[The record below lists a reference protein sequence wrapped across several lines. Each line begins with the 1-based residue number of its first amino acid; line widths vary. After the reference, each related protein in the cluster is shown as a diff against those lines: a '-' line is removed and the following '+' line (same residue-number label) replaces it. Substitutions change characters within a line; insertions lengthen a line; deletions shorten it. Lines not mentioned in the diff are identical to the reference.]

1 MFCFQ
6 IFCAKEFSANC
17 PLHTVELNQMRKMF
31 SSIFRSFSLKNSVL
45 AILSWKSWGNC
56 NCGNCPGGNCP
67 VGNFL
72 GGSVQEVI
80 VLFPY
85 WRTKNVYLK
94 RSYFCLSLQ
103 SFQQSVCQSQWFSV
117 LILCNVCGVQPGL
130 SKLFTLPWSLW
141 VLPSLIRKPCSYSP
155 VSVIVFSCAFFH
167 VCCFGSCRHVVYCW
181 EYKAEFITQCLYW
194 MFSEHGEW
202 SKV

>member
-1 MFCFQ
+1 MFSFQ
-6 IFCAKEFSANC
+6 IFCAKKFSANC

-31 SSIFRSFSLKNSVL
+31 SSIFRSFSLKNIVL

-72 GGSVQEVI
+72 GGNVQEVI
-80 VLFPY
+80 VLFPH

-117 LILCNVCGVQPGL
+117 LMLCDVRGVQPGL
-130 SKLFTLPWSLW
+130 SKVNSIYSTMVTLSFTIFYRQTLLLFPCLCYSIQLC
-141 VLPSLIRKPCSYSP
+141 VL
-155 VSVIVFSCAFFH
+155 SCALLWQLLA
-167 VCCFGSCRHVVYCW
+167 CCLLLR
-181 EYKAEFITQCLYW
+181 I
-194 MFSEHGEW
+194 
-202 SKV
+202 